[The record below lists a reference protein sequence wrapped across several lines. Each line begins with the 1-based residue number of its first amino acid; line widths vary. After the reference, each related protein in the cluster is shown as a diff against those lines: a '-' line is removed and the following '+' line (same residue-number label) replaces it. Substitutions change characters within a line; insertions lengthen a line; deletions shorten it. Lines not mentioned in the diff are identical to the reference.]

1 MRRQVH
7 CSIFVVRNKRSLLES
22 DDQVFLTYRA
32 KLLWDT
38 LWPNKDVEKQKQ
50 KETYLS
56 LASVPVRIDEI
67 EIHGGL

>member
-7 CSIFVVRNKRSLLES
+7 CSVSVVRNKISLLES
-22 DDQVFLTYRA
+22 DNQVFLTYRA

-50 KETYLS
+50 KE
-56 LASVPVRIDEI
+56 P
-67 EIHGGL
+67 